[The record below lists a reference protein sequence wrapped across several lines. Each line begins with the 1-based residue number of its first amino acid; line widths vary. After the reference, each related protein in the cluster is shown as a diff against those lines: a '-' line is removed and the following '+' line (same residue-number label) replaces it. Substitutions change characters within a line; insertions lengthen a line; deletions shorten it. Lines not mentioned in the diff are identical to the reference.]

1 MDDEVDFKTGYLSD
15 PDDLDLK
22 AQVWAY
28 KKQRRIVRGM
38 RFFGGELP
46 GQQPDFPKGS
56 KASSVPD
63 EENAGGN
70 DLVAADIE
78 YGLEDDAAIE
88 KFLRTRVGTT
98 WHPLGTCKMASVE
111 QMGVVDENL
120 SVHGVKGLKVAD
132 LSIAP
137 KNVSGNTMST
147 ALMIGEKAADI
158 FIRELALRGPQ

>member
-15 PDDLDLK
+15 LDDFDLK

-28 KKQRRIVRGM
+28 KKQRRIARGM

-46 GQQPDFPKGS
+46 GQYPTFPEGS
-56 KASSVPD
+56 KASSVP
-63 EENAGGN
+63 EEKARGN
-70 DLVAADIE
+70 DHAKDIK
-78 YGLEDDAAIE
+78 YGPEDDAAIE
-88 KFLRTRVGTT
+88 KFLRTRIGTT
-98 WHPLGTCKMASVE
+98 WHPLGTCKMAPTE

-137 KNVSGNTMST
+137 KNVAGNTMST

-158 FIRELALRGPQ
+158 FIRELALRRPQ

>member
-22 AQVWAY
+22 AQLWAY
-28 KKQRRIVRGM
+28 KKQRRIARGM

-46 GQQPDFPKGS
+46 GQQPDFPEGS
-56 KASSVPD
+56 KASSVP
-63 EENAGGN
+63 EEKAGGN
-70 DLVAADIE
+70 ELAADVE
-78 YGLEDDAAIE
+78 YEPQDDAAIE

-137 KNVSGNTMST
+137 KNVAGNTMST

-158 FIRELALRGPQ
+158 FIRELALRRPQ

>member
-28 KKQRRIVRGM
+28 KKQRRIARGM

-46 GQQPDFPKGS
+46 GQQPDFPAGS
-56 KASSVPD
+56 KASSVP
-63 EENAGGN
+63 EEKARGN
-70 DLVAADIE
+70 DFVAADIE
-78 YGLEDDAAIE
+78 YGSEDDAAIA

-137 KNVSGNTMST
+137 KNVAGNTMST
-147 ALMIGEKAADI
+147 ALMIGEKAADT
-158 FIRELALRGPQ
+158 FIRELALRRPQ

>member
-28 KKQRRIVRGM
+28 KKQRRIARGM

-46 GQQPDFPKGS
+46 GQYPTFPEGS
-56 KASSVPD
+56 KACFVPV
-63 EENAGGN
+63 ERAGGN
-70 DLVAADIE
+70 DVATDIE
-78 YGLEDDAAIE
+78 YEMEDDTAIE

-137 KNVSGNTMST
+137 KNVAGNTMST

-158 FIRELALRGPQ
+158 FIRELALRRPL

>member
-1 MDDEVDFKTGYLSD
+1 MDDQVNFKTGYLSD

-28 KKQRRIVRGM
+28 KKQRRIARGM

-46 GQQPDFPKGS
+46 GQQPDFPAGS
-56 KASSVPD
+56 KASSVPQGR
-63 EENAGGN
+63 AGGN

-78 YGLEDDAAIE
+78 YGSEDDAAIE
-88 KFLRTRVGTT
+88 KFLRTSVGTT
-98 WHPLGTCKMASVE
+98 WHPLGTCKMAPTE
-111 QMGVVDENL
+111 QMGVVDETL

-137 KNVSGNTMST
+137 KNVAGNTMST

-158 FIRELALRGPQ
+158 FIRELGLNKP